1 MSAFWSDACSN
12 AIKRPL
18 PVLRNTVYAFGG
30 TLVRKSAMRVVLF
43 AGRLVLYHLGSAADA
58 AVSHSL
64 IFLRRSVPS
73 A

>member
-30 TLVRKSAMRVVLF
+30 TLVSALRVVLF
-43 AGRLVLYHLGSAADA
+43 VGRLVLYHSGSAADA

-64 IFLRRSVPS
+64 IFLRRSAPS